1 MPPTPKLYCC
11 IHGHFYQP
19 PRENPWLDDLERE
32 PSAAPHHNW
41 NSRITEE
48 CYTPNAWARVLDGA
62 GHVVK
67 LYDNYARMSFN
78 VGPTLT
84 SWLGKHVPETLDAMV
99 RADQASVAR
108 LGQGN
113 AVAQVYNHAIMP
125 LCNRRDK
132 YTQVRW
138 GKRAFEA
145 TFHRQAR
152 GMWLAETAVDAETM
166 EVLADEGID
175 FTILSPFQASRF
187 RVDGVDGPQTE
198 WQDCGHGTIPTGR
211 AYRYTTKSGKIVH
224 VFFYDGT
231 IAKGIAFERLLGDAS
246 HLIDAIRR
254 AHARRP
260 SPHDEPWLVHTATDG
275 ESYGHHFRFGDMALA
290 AAHAR
295 LESQD
300 DVEIVNYAT
309 FLDRFGARGD
319 VELHPVSAWS
329 CSHGVGRWE
338 RDCGCRMNPDPQWN
352 QRWRTGLRNALNGL
366 RDGLA
371 TLFERGAA
379 PLLTDP
385 WAARDDYIDVV
396 LGGGLDVAVTDAFL
410 RWQAGRVLP
419 ERERERALTLLEMQR
434 CALLMF
440 TSCGWFFDDIGGPEA
455 VILLRYAAR
464 ALSLAAHV
472 DDDEALRLEVEFMA
486 ALTHAESNVRRPD
499 GRVRT
504 GRDIY
509 VEDARAAAIGAERV
523 AVSLALTC
531 AMGTPSPHRV
541 AAWRVTEHEEIAIDT
556 AAVPCVVG
564 RVALVDQRVDRTERL
579 AFAVV
584 GFGGLDWRGVLVDVD
599 RLTPLQERLRSADDT
614 STLARVLDAELVNG
628 GRSFTLKDAPAD
640 VRDDVARR
648 ALARRTDVTDA
659 VLAELLLPERSLLRG
674 VVAMGGTLPTPVRGL
689 LAHALSRRA
698 KDLVEELVVTEGSAV
713 PLLRSLRTVIDDA
726 GGFGVTLD
734 LDDTVRATEQATVS
748 VLMRV
753 LGEPSGTE
761 AEDVEVERA
770 RRLLGVMQLLA
781 GERPL
786 LRLLKSA
793 SALSNTAATDPRFV
807 PAATVLVPLLNA
819 VCRSRF
825 PLPLT
830 SA

>member
-1 MPPTPKLYCC
+1 MSTPPKLHCC

-48 CYTPNAWARVLDGA
+48 CYTPNAWARVLDGT

-67 LYDNYARMSFN
+67 LYNNYAQMSFN

-84 SWLGKHVPETLDAMV
+84 CWLGKHVPETLDAIV
-99 RADQASVAR
+99 RADRESIDR

-113 AVAQVYNHAIMP
+113 AIAQVYNHTIIP
-125 LCNRRDK
+125 LCNERDK

-145 TFHRQAR
+145 TFGRRAR
-152 GMWLAETAVDAETM
+152 GMWLAETAVDADTM

-175 FTILSPFQASRF
+175 FTILSPFQARRF
-187 RVDGVDGPQTE
+187 RVDGIDGVTTD
-198 WQDCGHGTIPTGR
+198 WQDCSTGTIPTGR
-211 AYRYTTKSGKIVH
+211 AYRYTTNSGKIVH
-224 VFFYDGT
+224 VFFYDGA
-231 IAKGIAFERLLGDAS
+231 IAKGIAFERLLSDAS
-246 HLIDAIRR
+246 HLVDAIRR
-254 AHARRP
+254 GHAQRP
-260 SPHDEPWLVHTATDG
+260 SPPEEPWLVHTATDG

-290 AAHAR
+290 AAHAS
-295 LESQD
+295 LESQN

-309 FLDRFGARGD
+309 FLDRYGSRGD

-329 CSHGVGRWE
+329 CAHGVGRWE
-338 RDCGCRMNPDPQWN
+338 RDCGCRMNADPQWN
-352 QRWRTGLRNALNGL
+352 QRWRTGLRHSLNGL

-371 TLFERGAA
+371 LLFERAGA
-379 PLLTDP
+379 PLLQDP
-385 WAARDDYIDVV
+385 WDARDAYIDVV
-396 LGGGLDVAVTDAFL
+396 LGGDAASIDAFL
-410 RWQAGRVLP
+410 RRQSGRMLSTA
-419 ERERERALTLLEMQR
+419 ERERALTLLELQR

-440 TSCGWFFDDIGGPEA
+440 TSCGWFFDDVAGPEA
-455 VILLRYAAR
+455 IILLRYASR
-464 ALSLAAHV
+464 ALSLAARV
-472 DDDEALRLEVEFMA
+472 DEAEADRLELEFMA
-486 ALTHAESNVRRPD
+486 GLANAESNIKRSD
-499 GRVRT
+499 GSVRT
-504 GRDIY
+504 ALNVY
-509 VEDARAAAIGAERV
+509 VEDARAATIGADRV

-531 AMGTPSPHRV
+531 ALGAPAPAHV
-541 AAWRVTEHEEIAIDT
+541 AAWRVTEHDETAIDT

-564 RVALVDQRVDRTERL
+564 RVSLLDQRVERTERL

-599 RLTPLQERLRSADDT
+599 RLAPLQERLSRAADT
-614 STLARVLDAELVNG
+614 SSLARVLDAELING

-648 ALARRTDVTDA
+648 ALLRRIEVTEA

-674 VVAMGGTLPTPVRGL
+674 VVAMGGTVPTHVRGL

-698 KDLVEELVVTEGSAV
+698 RDLVDEIVVAEGGAA

-726 GGFGVTLD
+726 VGFGAALD
-734 LDDTVRATEQATVS
+734 LDETVRTTEQALVA
-748 VLMRV
+748 VLTRI
-753 LGEPSGTE
+753 LASG
-761 AEDVEVERA
+761 AGHDPEDRDVERA
-770 RRLLGVMQLLA
+770 RQLLSVL
-781 GERPL
+781 PL
-786 LRLLKSA
+786 LVGDRSLLRTLKAA
-793 SALSNTAATDPRFV
+793 SALSAAASSGRRLVAAAQILLPTLNT
-807 PAATVLVPLLNA
+807 

-825 PLPLT
+825 PVPQT
-830 SA
+830 P